1 VCPKL
6 YIACGISGAAQHL
19 AGMQTSDVIVAI
31 NEDANAPIF
40 EVATYGIVGD
50 LFQVLPMLSARL
62 RDARS

>member
-1 VCPKL
+1 
-6 YIACGISGAAQHL
+6 
-19 AGMQTSDVIVAI
+19 MQTSDVIVAI